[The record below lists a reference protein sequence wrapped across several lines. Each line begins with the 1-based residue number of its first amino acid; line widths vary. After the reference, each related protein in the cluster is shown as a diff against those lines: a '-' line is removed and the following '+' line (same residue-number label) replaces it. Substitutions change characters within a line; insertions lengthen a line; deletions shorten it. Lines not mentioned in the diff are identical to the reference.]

1 MIQVQN
7 SDTKFRCKALETI
20 PYWSW
25 DAQKRLR
32 KLANVRS
39 SSAVRYVSFQKPLY
53 LAQSNEAWP
62 QASKHFSRIVR
73 VNVLFFVFFFCFL
86 NAGTC
91 VDLVNNYTCVCN
103 VGFTGR
109 HCKIA
114 ITHCSKDSCYPGVPC
129 FKNGYSISC
138 GSCPSGYQGN
148 GKNCKGDN
156 LLISRVTQCYS
167 KREWPTVYVMTQWC
181 LKKKQKTKTKT

>member
-1 MIQVQN
+1 MTFAVELSVDSFGAILKSMIQVQN

-73 VNVLFFVFFFCFL
+73 VNVLFFVFFFAFL
-86 NAGTC
+86 MQGHVLILWTTIPVSATSVLPADTARSQSLTAAKIPAILVYLVSRMVIPYLAG
-91 VDLVNNYTCVCN
+91 LVRLVTKA
-103 VGFTGR
+103 TE
-109 HCKIA
+109 KIA
-114 ITHCSKDSCYPGVPC
+114 KVITFLY
-129 FKNGYSISC
+129 
-138 GSCPSGYQGN
+138 
-148 GKNCKGDN
+148 
-156 LLISRVTQCYS
+156 
-167 KREWPTVYVMTQWC
+167 RE
-181 LKKKQKTKTKT
+181 